1 MSEATHLQR
10 RTWFTQYRTSDVAE
24 NVGSTFLVR
33 IVYSP
38 GERVCIDSNGKNG
51 KSRGCYFGSGFR
63 QSVIIAELW
72 QPEVARPGNIFSNF
86 CRFLEKRPLTV
97 KYSKFCSNVSP
108 PHRSTLLCLNFAKCC
123 RREIGEI
130 VRYLLD
136 QTKHFLVASQT
147 VATARIA
154 PKICHGHPPNNVLTV
169 LQILSKS
176 VHFRQCCYRTRE
188 RRFLPRRLFPL

>member
-51 KSRGCYFGSGFR
+51 KSRGGYFGSGFR

-86 CRFLEKRPLTV
+86 CRFFGKTTSYSEIFKILFRTFHRLTDRRCCV
-97 KYSKFCSNVSP
+97 QISQNVADGKSAKSCVIYLIKQNIFGCLLNCRYCSDRAQNLPWP
-108 PHRSTLLCLNFAKCC
+108 P
-123 RREIGEI
+123 
-130 VRYLLD
+130 
-136 QTKHFLVASQT
+136 SQ
-147 VATARIA
+147 
-154 PKICHGHPPNNVLTV
+154 
-169 LQILSKS
+169 
-176 VHFRQCCYRTRE
+176 
-188 RRFLPRRLFPL
+188 